1 MKTVAGFRKTRHRR
15 LERMDF
21 AVWRAKTV
29 LTFDDGWTDE
39 VGPAAWQSLPRPL
52 RVDVAPADA
61 APSLRSRAAAR
72 GHPAASAISS
82 SEAQPRQTCRP
93 STTTWRS

>member
-39 VGPAAWQSLPRPL
+39 VGPAA
-52 RVDVAPADA
+52 
-61 APSLRSRAAAR
+61 
-72 GHPAASAISS
+72 
-82 SEAQPRQTCRP
+82 
-93 STTTWRS
+93 